1 MRHLVTS
8 LFGTYK
14 WVDVF
19 LLAHHGRWSGFG
31 RGLSGSGSR
40 WPTWRLDSH
49 RMCFSCRS
57 ICWSVTG
64 GFDEIAWW
72 GWIVRSIRSVESLGA
87 FRSPR
92 RVWRGFVVLGFF
104 RSLRRPIGALS
115 HCLWSIRRRIITLA
129 LLLTFGI
136 TLLGL
141 DIWRIICDLHNG
153 YLWIC
158 AGNLFLLLTF
168 GCLHSQLDMS
178 SFLVL
183 ETLSIRLG

>member
-1 MRHLVTS
+1 MLTSPALAADGPLGALIPTGCVFPVGPYAGPSREGLMRSYNSVSVAEAVCKVLPDYVT
-8 LFGTYK
+8 Y
-14 WVDVF
+14 
-19 LLAHHGRWSGFG
+19 
-31 RGLSGSGSR
+31 
-40 WPTWRLDSH
+40 
-49 RMCFSCRS
+49 
-57 ICWSVTG
+57 
-64 GFDEIAWW
+64 AWW